1 MARVQRC
8 DPRIFSRR
16 NRRKLR
22 LNDWLKVPSKPFA
35 CQLRH
40 LLYQVSRLEESRS
53 PGNEF
58 DLVIAFYFRWY
69 LGEGLAVHT
78 HRRGIV
84 LTDDE
89 IGRCLY
95 ASKVG
100 LGQVCACIG
109 RYNSMH

>member
-8 DPRIFSRR
+8 DPRISSRR

-22 LNDWLKVPSKPFA
+22 LNDWLKAPSEPFA

-40 LLYQVSRLEESRS
+40 LLYQVRCFKEPRS

-69 LGEGLAVHT
+69 LCQRPAVHT
-78 HRRGIV
+78 HRQGIV

-89 IGRCLY
+89 IDRCLY
-95 ASKVG
+95 ASKIG
-100 LGQVCACIG
+100 GGQV
-109 RYNSMH
+109 

>member
-8 DPRIFSRR
+8 DPRISSRR

-22 LNDWLKVPSKPFA
+22 LNDWLKVPSEPFA
-35 CQLRH
+35 CQSSH
-40 LLYQVSRLEESRS
+40 LLYQVRCFKESCS

-58 DLVIAFYFRWY
+58 DLVVAFYFRWY
-69 LGEGLAVHT
+69 ACQRLAVHT
-78 HRRGIV
+78 HRQGIA
-84 LTDDE
+84 LTGDE

-95 ASKVG
+95 MSKVG

-109 RYNSMH
+109 RYNGMD